1 MTTHELKTWPEYFE
15 AIIRGDKSHEI
26 RKDDR
31 VAMFVGGDKLRLME
45 WDPTEGAGVPG
56 ELPQPRGYTGR
67 EITVDVTYV
76 SRRDAGIPDGYVVMS
91 IAVDGASFAG
101 PLKCTPEQVAEG
113 ERLREK
119 MLDSVRIVR
128 ERDELKLENGL
139 MREKI
144 AALEKDVE
152 KLEPIARRNAY
163 AEGLADAVAM
173 IALHASDHG
182 AAQNSVEVR
191 VSWDH
196 GVFDKLPFRDAAITL
211 IRPGKKSPIE
221 QLRAVQGDLRLV
233 LVAWKRARDIV
244 ERGMGIARTKY
255 ATIEESAEDVRAWR
269 KTARDFLKQGSI
281 GDMARSIEEA
291 GTPDAAGP
299 FERTGPVEADGDP
312 QTPIEAEFRR
322 PPTRFVLTR
331 VAGTERRTDCATLAD
346 IHHALEEWF
355 PGAWTAG
362 ALTPTAVDFYDRDGG
377 RSLAVLTE
385 VFE

>member
-31 VAMFVGGDKLRLME
+31 GFAVGDVLHLRE
-45 WDPTEGAGVPG
+45 WDPTEDPNSHDTA
-56 ELPQPRGYTGR
+56 LGYTGR
-67 EITVDVTYV
+67 SMDVDVTYV
-76 SRRDAGIPDGYVVMS
+76 SRRDAGVPDGFVVMS
-91 IAVDGASFAG
+91 IYCSGRDYVPS
-101 PLKCTPEQVAEG
+101 PTPTPEQVAEN
-113 ERLREK
+113 EALRER
-119 MLDSVRIVR
+119 MLGSVRIVR

-144 AALEKDVE
+144 AALEKEVAE
-152 KLEPIARRNAY
+152 LEPVARRNTY
-163 AEGLADAVAM
+163 AEGLQDAVTM
-173 IALHASDHG
+173 IALHASDPG
-182 AAQNSVEVR
+182 AAQNSAEVR

-196 GVFDKLPFRDAAITL
+196 GIFDKLPFRDAAITL
-211 IRPGKKSPIE
+211 IRPGKKSPLE
-221 QLRAVQGDLRLV
+221 MLRAVQGDLRLV
-233 LVAWKRARDIV
+233 LVAWKRAREIV

-255 ATIEESAEDVRAWR
+255 ATIEESAADVRAWR
-269 KTARDFLKQGSI
+269 RTARDFLKHGSI
-281 GDMARSIEEA
+281 GDMAKSIEQS

-299 FERTGPVEADGDP
+299 FERTGPVEADGEPGQPLDA
-312 QTPIEAEFRR
+312 TFRR

-331 VAGTERRTDCATLAD
+331 VAGTERRADCATLSD